1 MNQLSRKSFIH
12 SFNNSILTIIKRDYN
27 TCYIFD
33 LFWTE
38 SFGKSK
44 EKEEC
49 EKSCQE
55 PCHHTDYEIF
65 LSYAGLQRNVFIKK
79 LNAALND
86 TENFPGFENFLNIS
100 YSEKKQY
107 IE

>member
-12 SFNNSILTIIKRDYN
+12 SFNNSVLTIIKRDYK

-49 EKSCQE
+49 EKNCQE
-55 PCHHTDYEIF
+55 PCHHTDYEIS

-86 TENFPGFENFLNIS
+86 TGNFPGFENFLNKS

>member
-1 MNQLSRKSFIH
+1 MYQLSRKSFIH

-27 TCYIFD
+27 TCYVFD

-44 EKEEC
+44 EKEEY
-49 EKSCQE
+49 EKNCQE
-55 PCHHTDYEIF
+55 PCHHTDYEIS
-65 LSYAGLQRNVFIKK
+65 LSYASLQRNVFIKK

-86 TENFPGFENFLNIS
+86 TESFPGFENFLNIS

>member
-1 MNQLSRKSFIH
+1 MSYFFKIAQKRIKTHVIF
-12 SFNNSILTIIKRDYN
+12 SI
-27 TCYIFD
+27 C
-33 LFWTE
+33 
-38 SFGKSK
+38 FGKSK

-55 PCHHTDYEIF
+55 PCHHTDYEIS

-86 TENFPGFENFLNIS
+86 TETFPGFKNFLNI